1 MRRTSS
7 SVLEKP
13 EMVQQSIQPKGVFE
27 ETIEADTNFENLES
41 DDQANL
47 QGLLRDYFLGACISP
62 KSKVS
67 FSKIFLDDIKPFF
80 KHEIRQKDSS
90 DESIERGYFI
100 LTFVYE
106 LEHGDKEVRE
116 YIEACKK
123 GYIED
128 SSQIV
133 MEFADYRNG
142 QAGFSW
148 VKSGGLS

>member
-1 MRRTSS
+1 MLS
-7 SVLEKP
+7 
-13 EMVQQSIQPKGVFE
+13 EMVQQSTQSDVFE

-67 FSKIFLDDIKPFF
+67 FSKIFLDDRKPFF

-100 LTFVYE
+100 LTFVYG

-116 YIEACKK
+116 YIEARKK
-123 GYIED
+123 SHMNT
-128 SSQIV
+128 SSQIT
-133 MEFADYRNG
+133 MEFAEYVDSY
-142 QAGFSW
+142 AGFSW
-148 VKSGGLS
+148 FKVGGLS